1 MCNIAGY
8 VGNQPAA
15 PILLEMLRR
24 QEGLAGGY
32 YTGIATIHE
41 GKMYYAKLTGDVK
54 RLEENTEAA
63 KLPGT
68 IGIIHSRSKS
78 GGGDSWA
85 HPFVRCQKGEVT
97 EAYVANGSV
106 GCMAHRM
113 EEFNQMA
120 WQLLQEGYTM
130 DSKLEIVRKGYPVL
144 PDGSGVH
151 MSDVMC
157 QLIARYM
164 DKGKNVAE
172 AMGEAF
178 CEMPSEIVGLML
190 SLTDPNGIAWSR
202 FNMPMN
208 VAFASHG
215 AYLASA
221 AIAMPED
228 AGEPMPLMP
237 CAYGVVYA
245 DHFTT
250 HRYENSPLT
259 VAQLTAEVRGR
270 AFEVIC
276 RELEEG
282 PKYYGELHRK
292 VKELFEPADCMPST
306 LATYEVLYAL
316 KKAGKLKVESE
327 TVEGAFEHLTA
338 PKFVMHMV

>member
-8 VGNQPAA
+8 VGNKPAA
-15 PILLEMLRR
+15 PILLEMLRK

-32 YTGIATIHE
+32 YTGIATIYE
-41 GKMYYAKLTGDVK
+41 GKLYYAKLTGDVK

-63 KLPGT
+63 NLPGT
-68 IGIIHSRSKS
+68 IGIIHSRSNS

-85 HPFVRCQKGEVT
+85 HPFIRCQNGEPT
-97 EAYVANGSV
+97 EAYVANGLV

-120 WQLLQEGYTM
+120 WQLLQEGYDM

-157 QLIARYM
+157 QLIARHM
-164 DKGKNVAE
+164 DNGKNMAK

-190 SLTDPNGIAWSR
+190 SLTEPEGIAWSR

-208 VAFASHG
+208 VAFADHG

-237 CAYGVVYA
+237 CAYGMVYA
-245 DHFTT
+245 DHWTT
-250 HRYENSPLT
+250 YPYKSSPLS

-270 AFEVIC
+270 AYDVIC

-282 PKYYGELHRK
+282 PQTYTELHRK
-292 VKELFEPADCMPST
+292 VKELFEADSCKPST

-316 KKAGKLKVESE
+316 KKSGKLKVEIK
-327 TVEGAFEHLTA
+327 TVEGAFENLTA
-338 PKFVMHMV
+338 PKFVMKF

>member
-8 VGNQPAA
+8 VGNKQAA
-15 PILLEMLRR
+15 PILLEMLRK

-32 YTGIATIHE
+32 YTGIATIYE

-63 KLPGT
+63 NLPGT
-68 IGIIHSRSKS
+68 IGIIHSRSNS

-85 HPFVRCQKGEVT
+85 HPFVRRKNGEVT
-97 EAYVANGSV
+97 EAYVANGSA
-106 GCMAHRM
+106 GCMLPRM
-113 EEFNQMA
+113 EEFNRLA
-120 WQLLQEGYTM
+120 WQLLQDGYDM

-164 DKGKNVAE
+164 DNGKNMAE
-172 AMGEAF
+172 AMEAAF

-190 SLTDPNGIAWSR
+190 SLTDPKGIAWSR

-237 CAYGVVYA
+237 CAYGMVYA
-245 DHFTT
+245 DHWTT
-250 HRYENSPLT
+250 YRYTNSPMT
-259 VAQLTAEVRGR
+259 VAQLTAEVRGK

-276 RELEEG
+276 EELEQG
-282 PKYYGELHRK
+282 PKSYGELHRK
-292 VKELFEPADCMPST
+292 VKELFETADSLPST

-316 KKAGKLKVESE
+316 KKKGKLKTEIR
-327 TVEGAFEHLTA
+327 TVEGAFENLTA
-338 PKFVMHMV
+338 PKFFMSI